1 MNDLNLLVI
10 NTVKLLVYYKESQRH
25 HASATPPPRVYMYP
39 ERQRGGISAVNH
51 IVFYHDIPKVYQLCM
66 LIRFLRNL

>member
-10 NTVKLLVYYKESQRH
+10 NTVKLLVYYKELQRPP
-25 HASATPPPRVYMYP
+25 ASVTPPCRVYMHP
-39 ERQRGGISAVNH
+39 ECQRGGISAVNH